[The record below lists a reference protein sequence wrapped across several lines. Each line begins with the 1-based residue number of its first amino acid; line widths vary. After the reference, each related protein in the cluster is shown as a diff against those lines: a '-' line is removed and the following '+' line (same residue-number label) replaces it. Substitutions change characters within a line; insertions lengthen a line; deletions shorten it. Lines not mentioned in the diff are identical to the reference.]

1 MLRAAR
7 LLLLISA
14 FFPALPAQNAN
25 RDYSTPEKRAAQAV
39 WLSDPGRPAQ
49 LRAQA
54 IASSLHLKPGMSVA
68 DIGAGAGIML
78 PYLSKAVG
86 ASDRV
91 YAEEIFD
98 DYLARTKAYAQKQ
111 GLNNVAFV
119 LGTEHDPRLP
129 AACCDVAIAV
139 HVYHHFNYPADMLA
153 GLRRALKPGGRFVVI
168 DYYKRVGAMGSGS
181 MALEH
186 IRLDFD
192 DVAKEIEANGFKL
205 VESHE
210 HIPGQQYAATF
221 ALNP

>member
-1 MLRAAR
+1 MAPSAR
-7 LLLLISA
+7 VLFLVAVLVPTLL
-14 FFPALPAQNAN
+14 AQNAN

-39 WLSDPGRPAQ
+39 SLSDPGRPER

-54 IASSLHLKPGMSVA
+54 IVDSLHLHPGMSVA

-78 PYLSKAVG
+78 PFFSKAVG
-86 ASDRV
+86 AGGKV

-98 DYLARTKAYAQKQ
+98 DYLAKSRGYAQKQ
-111 GLNNVAFV
+111 GLHNVEFV
-119 LGTEHDPRLP
+119 LGTERDPKLP
-129 AACCDVAIAV
+129 EVCCDVAIAV

-168 DYYKRVGAMGSGS
+168 DYYKRTGAMGTGN

-192 DVAKEIEANGFKL
+192 DVVKEIEANGFKL
-205 VESHE
+205 VESHA
-210 HIPGQQYAATF
+210 HIPGQQYFATF
-221 ALNP
+221 SR